1 MDTPVLLRT
10 AGRAAVLATGSVLA
24 QPTPPAKERSRP
36 GAIVLAQ
43 ARQNELR
50 ELKDLGAGSL
60 IKQ

>member
-1 MDTPVLLRT
+1 MRLGDVAP
-10 AGRAAVLATGSVLA
+10 
-24 QPTPPAKERSRP
+24 PPAEERSSP

-43 ARQNELR
+43 ARQNELL